1 MRPDVILDGARL
13 AALRDLGV
21 LDTKPEEDFD
31 RFTRLATELLG
42 VPVSLVSL
50 VDSGRQF
57 FKSEHGLS
65 GELAQSRQTPLSHS
79 FCQYAVDSKQPF
91 VVTDAREHP
100 LVADN
105 LAIRDLDVIAYAGIP
120 LVLADG
126 NAVGTMC
133 AVDER
138 PRSWSEREITIL
150 KDLAAAVQSQLEL
163 RRAVAQRSL
172 HDQLTG
178 LPNRA
183 LLIAHADHL
192 LSVAAAGRKGMT
204 VAICADVDGFRLVNE
219 AFGPA
224 TADRVLAAV
233 AEALAG
239 AVRIGDVLGRLGG
252 DTFAVLCRE
261 VEDERGALVLAQRL
275 GDAVAGAE
283 IEAGG
288 ERLGVT
294 VTIGVATGERER
306 TGSGL
311 LVRADDAMRR
321 AKLGPGRVRMAEDA
335 HAELAATRLRMRA
348 AIGGAVRRGEVGVHF
363 QPLVEL
369 ATGERIGF
377 EALARWTH
385 PELGRVS
392 PVDFIPLAEQTGDII
407 EIGEAI
413 LHEACRQLSRLRGAS
428 GPLRVQVNLA
438 PLQLEQPGIVDIVE
452 SVLRDNEL
460 PGDAVVLEVT
470 EGALIDANP
479 LHARTL
485 DGLRELGVRIALDD
499 FGTGYSALA
508 YLKRFRIDQLKID
521 RSFIEGIEATRFDRA
536 LVEAI
541 IAFAGGVDIEVVAE
555 GIETPRQ
562 RQLLGLLGCRY
573 GQGFLFAP
581 PCPADEIA

>member
-1 MRPDVILDGARL
+1 
-13 AALRDLGV
+13 
-21 LDTKPEEDFD
+21 
-31 RFTRLATELLG
+31 
-42 VPVSLVSL
+42 
-50 VDSGRQF
+50 
-57 FKSEHGLS
+57 
-65 GELAQSRQTPLSHS
+65 
-79 FCQYAVDSKQPF
+79 
-91 VVTDAREHP
+91 
-100 LVADN
+100 
-105 LAIRDLDVIAYAGIP
+105 
-120 LVLADG
+120 
-126 NAVGTMC
+126 
-133 AVDER
+133 
-138 PRSWSEREITIL
+138 
-150 KDLAAAVQSQLEL
+150 
-163 RRAVAQRSL
+163 
-172 HDQLTG
+172 
-178 LPNRA
+178 
-183 LLIAHADHL
+183 
-192 LSVAAAGRKGMT
+192 
-204 VAICADVDGFRLVNE
+204 
-219 AFGPA
+219 
-224 TADRVLAAV
+224 
-233 AEALAG
+233 
-239 AVRIGDVLGRLGG
+239 
-252 DTFAVLCRE
+252 
-261 VEDERGALVLAQRL
+261 
-275 GDAVAGAE
+275 
-283 IEAGG
+283 
-288 ERLGVT
+288 
-294 VTIGVATGERER
+294 
-306 TGSGL
+306 
-311 LVRADDAMRR
+311 MRR

-348 AIGGAVRRGEVGVHF
+348 AIGGAVRRGEVGAHF

-573 GQGFLFAP
+573 GPGVPVRASLPRRRDRVSPRSPSREGRSGGA
-581 PCPADEIA
+581 A